1 LLVIWLMTLVLYV
14 TLYFEWLRKFI
25 DLFDKASR
33 GFKTAKSAETSKKK

>member
-1 LLVIWLMTLVLYV
+1 LLVIWLMTLTLYV

-33 GFKTAKSAETSKKK
+33 GFKIAKADDSKKK